1 MTEKRTK
8 NRKYLSGV
16 GIYLLAVIFGSG
28 ASFALATHWLEVS
41 PGWLALLVGTVFSI
55 VGASLGETV
64 VEAIVLSLIVGIMV
78 TALLLTG
85 LEIAVLRAGIVPVA
99 TGLCVGMLVAG
110 ISKAMST

>member
-1 MTEKRTK
+1 MTERKTK
-8 NRKYLSGV
+8 NGKFLSGV

-28 ASFALATHWLEVS
+28 ASFALATNWLEVS

-78 TALLLTG
+78 TVLFLTG
-85 LEIAVLRAGIVPVA
+85 LETAILRAGIVPVA
-99 TGLCVGMLVAG
+99 TGFCVGILVAG
-110 ISKAMST
+110 ISEEMST